1 MIPESIG
8 EKAPR
13 AYRSQLRRQQ
23 AEATRSR
30 IVAAAAELFGTDGY
44 ARTTLSKIAAAA
56 GVSVETVQG
65 QGSKAAL
72 LVAAVEF
79 SAFGVIGEENILN
92 LELGRGLLAI
102 DDFESAVDYL
112 VDRQTEVHERTALL
126 SLALFAG
133 ASADTELDRYLSDLM
148 ASING
153 QTERILRVFRDR
165 GWLRDD
171 LTLDYLVE
179 TAAVLCGV
187 ETFLRVTH
195 RDGWS
200 AEAYRVWLR
209 RMLTETVFVH
219 SSS

>member
-1 MIPESIG
+1 MKQESIG
-8 EKAPR
+8 GKAPR

-23 AEATRSR
+23 AEATRLR
-30 IVAAAAELFGTDGY
+30 IVTAAAELFATVGY

-92 LELGRGLLAI
+92 LELGRRLLEI